1 MSSSKTE
8 TAPGALDTV
17 KLIVAAAVLLGGVV
31 AYYYYENESLLLR
44 VAGVLIALALAAV
57 VAYQSMQGQQ
67 FWRFVQSSRGEL
79 RKVIWPTRQE
89 TLQTTLTVFVF
100 VLILGVFFWLLD
112 MGLVFITKSLTGQG
126 G

>member
-1 MSSSKTE
+1 VSSKTE

-17 KLIVAAAVLLGGVV
+17 KLIVAAGVLLGGVV
-31 AYYYYENESLLLR
+31 AYYYFENESLLLR
-44 VAGVLIALALAAV
+44 VAGVLISLALAAV

-112 MGLVFITKSLTGQG
+112 MGLMFIAKSLTGQG
-126 G
+126 S

>member
-1 MSSSKTE
+1 VSSKTE

-17 KLIVAAAVLLGGVV
+17 KLIVAAGVLLGGVV
-31 AYYYYENESLLLR
+31 AYYYFENESLLLR
-44 VAGVLIALALAAV
+44 VAGVLISLALAAV

-79 RKVIWPTRQE
+79 RKVLWPTRQE
-89 TLQTTLTVFVF
+89 TLQPTLTVFVF

-126 G
+126 S